1 MGKSILI
8 IDTPSSCEECPFMCY
23 SNMAMTC
30 RPQKYKMVEDGM
42 ECPLKPMPLRKN
54 NQESVMVGSI
64 DMDIGYILGWN
75 ACLDEIM
82 GETE

>member
-30 RPQKYKMVEDGM
+30 RPQKYKMIEDGM
-42 ECPLKPMPLRKN
+42 ECPLKPMPEKN
-54 NQESVMVGSI
+54 TW
-64 DMDIGYILGWN
+64 DITKNGHVTEYAEGYN
-75 ACLDEIM
+75 AFLDEIL